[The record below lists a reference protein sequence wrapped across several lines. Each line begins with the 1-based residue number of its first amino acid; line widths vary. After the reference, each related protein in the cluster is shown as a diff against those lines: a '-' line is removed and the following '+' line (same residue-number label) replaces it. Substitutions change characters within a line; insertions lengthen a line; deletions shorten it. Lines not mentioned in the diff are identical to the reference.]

1 MKPEDFKNATRH
13 ADAFRYFRDE
23 ASVWLDLSRV
33 SLVYQQQCWNWFL
46 LGWLAKA
53 KQRQDLDQR

>member
-1 MKPEDFKNATRH
+1 MKPEDFKLAMRH
-13 ADAFRYFRDE
+13 SEAFRYFCED

-33 SLVYQQQCWNWFL
+33 SLMYQQQCWNWFL

-53 KQRQDLDQR
+53 KQRQELLRR